1 MRHFGKSII
10 YNLIYVNGEAV
21 PFIEQEAGQGVIAT
35 DDPAII
41 DALETRI
48 RERRGGIWEM
58 TLDQY
63 DEVLKKNSVVNSKP
77 QSQRRLE
84 SVVRGGMSLAEA
96 QLMVSRHDTVVAP
109 VAAEA
114 KKPVPTV
121 AAESNAPISAEVNV
135 SRPTVGKVKR

>member
-10 YNLIYVNGEAV
+10 YNLIYVAGEAV

-35 DDPAII
+35 DDSAII

-84 SVVRGGMSLAEA
+84 SVVRGG
-96 QLMVSRHDTVVAP
+96 
-109 VAAEA
+109 
-114 KKPVPTV
+114 
-121 AAESNAPISAEVNV
+121 
-135 SRPTVGKVKR
+135 

>member
-10 YNLIYVNGEAV
+10 YNLIYVAGEAV
-21 PFIEQEAGQGVIAT
+21 PFIEHEAGQGVIAT

-63 DEVLKKNSVVNSKP
+63 DEVLKKNSGVNLKP

-96 QLMVSRHDTVVAP
+96 QQMVSRHDAAVAP
-109 VAAEA
+109 AAVEA
-114 KKPVPTV
+114 KKSVPTV
-121 AAESNAPISAEVNV
+121 AVESTAPISAEVNV

>member
-96 QLMVSRHDTVVAP
+96 QQMVSRHDAAVAP
-109 VAAEA
+109 VAVEA

-121 AAESNAPISAEVNV
+121 TAESNAPISAEVNV